1 MGDYSKGYI
10 IESGDDENNQL
21 SNKLQTT
28 NMMTKPSQSISKPS
42 QPSQFSSNNSSQTE
56 LEEFKRYY
64 IPYNGYNATDTCNPV
79 TARLIIFYNDKLVPF
94 LKKYYVQSTQRPESP
109 TNYSIT
115 QVFIFFFQLIFYQNF
130 YKYND
135 NEKTWL
141 ANQVSMIENNII
153 KNFDTLNLFKE
164 GTKFADVLDF
174 INKNNKNE
182 TNPVNNYIYTT
193 VNELFSD
200 QSLSDPIKKLFLN
213 FMEIIHKYYV
223 GYYSQWF
230 YDFYYYF
237 NGMNQKTF
245 LARTENISTIS
256 VNMNEYLKPFIDN
269 ATNRRLI
276 EDIIK
281 NIQDQDLEKML
292 EEKYPE
298 ISIFIINTDYTH
310 YFENRNTW
318 DEIFESNKD
327 YTNIDLLDTEN
338 AIASGD
344 VGSQPATTAP
354 APAPAQTTIQQQE
367 QPKTLDD
374 VFSDWKNFGKKELR
388 VVQPETRAPA
398 PAPAPVQP
406 VEPQPA
412 NDNFTPG
419 EIVYGKADDGSW
431 VQVRI
436 TSVDNSA
443 RNANLEVVANTNL
456 KPTNIPFDRLSKTDP
471 SYPSNSMGGK
481 LTFSNKMKNRTK
493 SLKVFKK
500 KNIKRQNRSL
510 KKLV

>member
-28 NMMTKPSQSISKPS
+28 NIMTKPSQSISKPS

-213 FMEIIHKYYV
+213 FMEIINKYYKP
-223 GYYSQWF
+223 YYDNYFNVF
-230 YDFYYYF
+230 YEYF
-237 NGMNQKTF
+237 NGTTPLQENDKNIPPILIDIDNYDKPVGKNVLELLKNYSKDCYNENVESSSTLELIQNQFPELESLIKTF
-245 LARTENISTIS
+245 C
-256 VNMNEYLKPFIDN
+256 N
-269 ATNRRLI
+269 A
-276 EDIIK
+276 
-281 NIQDQDLEKML
+281 
-292 EEKYPE
+292 
-298 ISIFIINTDYTH
+298 
-310 YFENRNTW
+310 ENRGDDTPEPETTW
-318 DEIFESNKD
+318 DEIFEHSG
-327 YTNIDLLDTEN
+327 YLQEN
-338 AIASGD
+338 VNASGQP
-344 VGSQPATTAP
+344 SSPLQQQQQQPAR
-354 APAPAQTTIQQQE
+354 QQ
-367 QPKTLDD
+367 
-374 VFSDWKNFGKKELR
+374 
-388 VVQPETRAPA
+388 
-398 PAPAPVQP
+398 
-406 VEPQPA
+406 PQPT

-419 EIVYGKADDGSW
+419 EIVYGKAYDGSW

-500 KNIKRQNRSL
+500 KSIKKQNRSL